1 MRRISAKIKIISI
14 ILLVV
19 SVIAIITTYIVND
32 NIRELIDTKILR
44 KEISDDSVKNIYTN
58 SSVIETM
65 SLGKNIVTLSSGELK
80 VYDFE
85 GNTKNTIKM
94 KIGKNRS

>member
-32 NIRELIDTKILR
+32 NIRELIDTKVLR

-58 SSVIETM
+58 
-65 SLGKNIVTLSSGELK
+65 
-80 VYDFE
+80 
-85 GNTKNTIKM
+85 
-94 KIGKNRS
+94 